1 MRSRRYGIVLGL
13 LVAASFVAAC
23 GAKSPATGPAKATE
37 TLPAATG
44 SLGQTAT
51 PAPIGLAHFA
61 AFGLK
66 FDYPASWLSSDCGA
80 MDRAM
85 TYLGCLGTGSA
96 SATCPQPGQC
106 QVGLRVSLGQVEIE
120 FTEPGGPPRR
130 PDPIDPAKLDQ
141 LEPGDEFATV
151 GGLPAIFHGEQ
162 VKGSTVFLGWSLSIP
177 GDLVNR
183 LGIDAMIVA
192 PGVDEMRAEVNAVV
206 ASIRYDP
213 PPPVL
218 DPADGPGML
227 AVGLALAR
235 ADEPYLSC
243 FPDKPGASAIRD
255 VTEVPG
261 YGPLEKPLSVVC
273 TSKIEAVPA
282 GFWKLTL
289 TESWTAASDRSA
301 GSLSRIVWLT
311 ADGRLTATDL
321 GPLPSNM
328 PYLPPAP

>member
-1 MRSRRYGIVLGL
+1 VRSQRSGIVLGL

-23 GAKSPATGPAKATE
+23 GAKSPATGSAKAAE
-37 TLPAATG
+37 TSRTATASLAQTVTPTPAA
-44 SLGQTAT
+44 
-51 PAPIGLAHFA
+51 LAHSA
-61 AFGLK
+61 AFGLA
-66 FDYPASWLSSDCGA
+66 FDYPASWLTSDCGA
-80 MDRAM
+80 IDRAVM
-85 TYLGCLGTGSA
+85 YLGCLGTGSA
-96 SATCPQPGQC
+96 SVTCPQPGQC

-130 PDPIDPAKLDQ
+130 PDPIDPAELDQ
-141 LEPGDEFATV
+141 LEPGDEFTTV

-162 VKGSTVFLGWSLSIP
+162 AKGSTVFLGWSLSIP

-183 LGIDAMIVA
+183 FRLDAMIVA
-192 PGVDEMRAEVNAVV
+192 PGVDEMRAEVKAVV
-206 ASIRYDP
+206 ASIRYD

-227 AVGLALAR
+227 AIGLALAR

-243 FPDKPGASAIRD
+243 FPDKPGASAVRD

-261 YGPLEKPLSVVC
+261 YGRLAKPLPVVC
-273 TSKIEAVPA
+273 TSKIEPVPA

-289 TESWTAASDRSA
+289 TESWKAASDRSA

-311 ADGRLTATDL
+311 ADGRLTATDV